1 MMCDFSL
8 NGEQILG
15 LRYPSSEPRS
25 IRAPTAHPTNFEY
38 MKAALCGN
46 KKLTIPQVH
55 LNGCLVDAL
64 LPQEIPRGVGTIDL
78 EALGGATVLL
88 GQPDVVKHGPDV
100 EQLGIEL

>member
-46 KKLTIPQVH
+46 KKLTIPQVLSYEVFAAYSRQAELRMMLQKLVR
-55 LNGCLVDAL
+55 LNFGSCSAS
-64 LPQEIPRGVGTIDL
+64 TSSF
-78 EALGGATVLL
+78 TV
-88 GQPDVVKHGPDV
+88 PNVVSGLWQNPS
-100 EQLGIEL
+100 